1 MSARAE
7 RVRGWGLA
15 AGAVCLGVTVLATAC
30 SDDASPT
37 GPGVGQASASKSVV
51 FASDASIASGEQTEL
66 RLEARDALGR
76 RLGVGGATV
85 SFHALGMQ
93 AEGASAGSIG
103 STVDAGDGTYRASFT
118 GTIAGSAVSIG
129 ATIDG
134 DTVTSERPTVRVT
147 PGPADPGS
155 ADLTLST
162 GQLDVGAV
170 AELRLVLRDAA
181 GNRVGAGGAEVA
193 FNATGGTSD
202 GAIGETAD
210 GGDGSYAAPFTA
222 AAVGTALTVTATVDG
237 TPVADTDSLRVVAGP
252 VSAAESELT
261 ISADT
266 VTVGTVVQLLLRARD
281 AEGRPLVG
289 GGRTVTFSAASGPD
303 LAEGA
308 IETDSVDLG
317 NGTYTADF
325 RATKAGGAVTISAT
339 IDGEPVGGP
348 LPSVAVNDVAP
359 SPQTS
364 VVSVDDDALV
374 AGDSTT
380 LTLTVFGP
388 DSTAVTSGGLAV
400 EFISESDVGTSAG
413 DVGDVTD
420 HADGSYTATFT
431 ARRAGGPVAIS
442 ATMDGTPVQML
453 DSLGVP
459 QLPAI
464 TVAPGAVSLD
474 SSFVEV
480 SDDEL
485 ALGETSLLRLRTRD
499 GFGNPL
505 EQGGLDVALTATK
518 DVEGGPAGDIG
529 SVTDVG
535 DGTYTAV
542 YTATEEVTALIGARI
557 DGEPITSADVPIIAL
572 CSVGVVSPAGSVVT
586 VADTVLGSGVGT
598 TVTLHAR
605 DAEGRCLR
613 NTGLAVDFAFAG
625 GTSTGMLTATADLG
639 DGTYSAT
646 LTGVLAGTPSVVA
659 ATIDGAPVTTALPA
673 VAVIPGDVSGVASEL
688 TVDRDRLDV
697 GAQGR
702 VELSTRDAAGN
713 RIPTG
718 GLDVAFSVDGG
729 TSGGTLSSTTDN
741 ADGTYFARFTATE
754 VGSPLTVGASI
765 EGTPADSTPPTIEVV
780 AGPVSVDSS
789 VVSLDGVATGDTAT
803 IAVGDT
809 ITATLT
815 ARDAQGR
822 ALVGGGRTVEFTVT
836 GGTSAL
842 LVESSPA
849 LDADD
854 GTYTSRLAGEAV
866 GTPVTIGAT
875 VDGVVVTSPLP
886 VLVVE

>member
-1 MSARAE
+1 MSAGVRHARRA
-7 RVRGWGLA
+7 LA
-15 AGAVCLGVTVLATAC
+15 AGALGLAAAVLAASC
-30 SDDASPT
+30 GDDASPT
-37 GPGVGQASASKSVV
+37 GPGVGPASTAESAVLV
-51 FASDASIASGEQTEL
+51 SDASIASGEQAEL
-66 RLEARDALGR
+66 RLEARDAGGRPLGA
-76 RLGVGGATV
+76 GGATV
-85 SFHALGMQ
+85 SFHALGMR

-103 STVDAGDGTYRASFT
+103 STVDAGDGTYRAIFT
-118 GTIAGSAVSIG
+118 GTTAGSAVSIG

-134 DTVTSERPTVRVT
+134 DTVTTERPTLQVT
-147 PGPADPGS
+147 PGPPDPGS
-155 ADLTLST
+155 AELTLST

-170 AELRLVLRDAA
+170 AELRLELRDAA
-181 GNRVGAGGAEVA
+181 GNRVGEGGAEVA
-193 FNATGGTSD
+193 FSAAGGTSA
-202 GAIGETAD
+202 GGIGETVDA
-210 GGDGSYAAPFTA
+210 GDGSYAAPFTA
-222 AAVGTALTVTATVDG
+222 AAVGTSLTVTAIVDG

-261 ISADT
+261 VSADT

-281 AEGRPLVG
+281 AEARPLVG
-289 GGRTVTFSAASGPD
+289 GGRTVAFSAATGPG

-317 NGTYTADF
+317 DGTYTADF
-325 RATKAGGAVTISAT
+325 RATKGGGAVTISAT
-339 IDGEPVGGP
+339 IDGAPVGEP
-348 LPSVAVNDVAP
+348 LPAIAVNDVAP

-364 VVSVDDDALV
+364 IVAVADDALV

-388 DSTAVTSGGLAV
+388 DSTAATSGGLAV
-400 EFISESDVGTSAG
+400 EFVPEIDVGTSAG
-413 DVGDVTD
+413 EVGVVTD
-420 HADGSYTATFT
+420 HGDGSYTATFT
-431 ARRAGGPVAIS
+431 ARRSGGPVAIS
-442 ATMDGTPVQML
+442 ATMDDTPVQML

-464 TVAPGAVSLD
+464 SVSPGAVSLD

-485 ALGETSLLRLRTRD
+485 ALGETSLLRLRTQD
-499 GFGNPL
+499 EFGNPL
-505 EQGGLDVALTATK
+505 EHGGLAVTLTATK

-529 SVTDVG
+529 PVTDAG

-542 YTATEEVTALIGARI
+542 YTATEEVTALIGATI

-598 TVTLHAR
+598 TVALHAR

-613 NTGLAVDFAFAG
+613 NTGLVVDFAFAG
-625 GTSTGMLTATADLG
+625 GTSTGMLTGTVDLG

-659 ATIDGAPVTTALPA
+659 ATIDGAPVTTGLPT
-673 VAVIPGDVSGVASEL
+673 VAVIPGDVSGTASEL

-697 GAQGR
+697 GAQSR
-702 VELSTRDAAGN
+702 IDLTTRDAAGN
-713 RIPTG
+713 RILTG
-718 GLDVAFSVDGG
+718 GLDVVFSVDGG

-741 ADGTYFARFTATE
+741 ADGTYFARLTATE

-765 EGTPADSTPPTIEVV
+765 EGTPADPTPPTIEVV

-789 VVSLDGVATGDTAT
+789 VVSLAGVATGDTAT

-822 ALVGGGRTVEFTVT
+822 ALAGGGRTVEFTVS

-842 LVESSPA
+842 FVESSPA
-849 LDADD
+849 LDAGD
-854 GTYTSRLAGEAV
+854 GTYTSRLAGETV

-875 VDGVVVTSPLP
+875 VDGVAVTSPLP